1 MTGVL
6 LLFLLSFSLVKE
18 WLCEI
23 GFTHAKKTLAM
34 GLFFYG
40 ADRALHTGSTCKSN
54 AIQASLKIKQ
64 FFGNSG
70 EIYCH
75 RL

>member
-18 WLCEI
+18 CLCEI
-23 GFTHAKKTLAM
+23 GFMDVKKTLAM
-34 GLFFYG
+34 ALFFCG
-40 ADRALHTGSTCKSN
+40 ADCALQTGLTCESN